1 MNAGVTVLVY
11 HAIGECPPAEDRNNL
26 FVTPSAFRQ
35 QVRFLIRRRRV
46 VPLDAA
52 LGPPLPAGPSAVAL
66 TFDDA
71 YRNVLENAIPILE
84 GHGLPSTIFVPTA
97 WIGERAG
104 WLSPSA
110 CDSSIMTR
118 DELREAAR
126 RGADLQSHGHRHL
139 DFARVG
145 LDEIRDDLRTSAKIL
160 TGLTGAPPRYLAYPF
175 GARTTAAERE
185 VEASGISSAFSI
197 DVPGNRR
204 FALERVQIT
213 PLDGPRLFALK
224 TSGRYLRWRHAP
236 GTRAAYAAVRPF
248 VRPLLERR

>member
-1 MNAGVTVLVY
+1 MKALVTVLAY
-11 HAIGECPPAEDRNNL
+11 HAIGECPAAEDSHNL

-35 QVRFLIRRRRV
+35 QIRFLIRRRRV

-52 LGPPLPAGPSAVAL
+52 LGPPLPAGPPAVAL

-71 YRNVLENAIPILE
+71 YRNVLENAIPFLE

-110 CDSSIMTR
+110 CDASIMSR

-126 RGADLQSHGHRHL
+126 RGADIQSHGHRHL
-139 DFARVG
+139 DFVRAE
-145 LDEIRDDLRTSAKIL
+145 LDEIRDDLRMSAEIL
-160 TGLTGAPPRYLAYPF
+160 ADLTGAPPRYLAYPF
-175 GARTTAAERE
+175 GAHTAAAEQE
-185 VEASGISSAFSI
+185 VEASGIRAAFSI
-197 DVPGNRR
+197 DVPGTSP

-213 PLDGPRLFALK
+213 PLDGPRSFALK

-236 GTRAAYAAVRPF
+236 GTRAAYAAVRPL